1 MTDVSPMTEVI
12 VALGS
17 NIKPQDNIPNAMAKL
32 DEMFNLVKKA
42 RSLHTKPVDVV
53 GEQPDFINTGCLLN
67 TQLTQEELRKQL
79 KQIEQQMGRESI
91 SSDEPRIIDLDI
103 IVWDGVIIDK
113 DVYSRDFL
121 QTIVI
126 ELLPNLGEQ
135 LSATNNSE

>member
-1 MTDVSPMTEVI
+1 MTEVI

-17 NIKPQDNIPNAMAKL
+17 NIEPQDNIPNAMAKL

-42 RSLHTKPVDVV
+42 RPLHTKPVDVV

-91 SSDEPRIIDLDI
+91 
-103 IVWDGVIIDK
+103 
-113 DVYSRDFL
+113 
-121 QTIVI
+121 
-126 ELLPNLGEQ
+126 
-135 LSATNNSE
+135 